1 MELEFVVRERVSG
14 AVLAQMVLT
23 QDLLTS
29 LLGGMAHAPYRGRA
43 AAMTAEAELA
53 GSRSKKLVES
63 AVVPVHDDEGPP
75 VLSFVDEWKQSLAA
89 RKRSEYTAYQYGR
102 AVVRV
107 LTAAKVV
114 RREHFTADRVMAA
127 LDQLTVEKGWSG
139 ATFNKNLNALRQFAG
154 WLQRRKKLLSENPLG
169 DEGRATVESEEQ
181 ARAATTDEVRRFLLE
196 VWTRSSSSGKANPMA
211 PEFWACCAL
220 AGMRGGE
227 PWKLKWKNVRL
238 DDDVPHILWTREI
251 QKNNK
256 PARVAMH
263 PTLVKLLVAH
273 RERMRVWSLDVPTV
287 SRRFVENGSKKIMF
301 AVCPDDP
308 EAIVFPVPSGRAYC
322 KHLRDHLGIADRI
335 EPDGNWCATSFRKW
349 FVTNLGI
356 VGTPERLVK
365 HLTRHQQGVTG
376 IYEQPPL
383 DVQRAWLE
391 KLPLV
396 WPGDLVEKR
405 AESAVISP
413 VVEKPAIKTA
423 ANLQVGGRSGTMM
436 DKQPG
441 QAGLVSSGVHVGNV
455 LSAGQLEQLLPL
467 LSQLQAVQS
476 PPPDSDLP
484 NQPTTA
490 NSGDWVD
497 KVDLIRPMCL
507 MLRGMA
513 GLLEGAA
520 YVSQIS
526 TRARAVAPC
535 AAGHG
540 TDDGAGDADL
550 VRHDQPDPR
559 QLRLFRPGGG
569 DGLDSERVG

>member
-1 MELEFVVRERVSG
+1 MELEFVVRERLSG

-23 QDLLTS
+23 QELLTS
-29 LLGGMAHAPYRGRA
+29 VLGTMAHAPYRGRA
-43 AAMTAEAELA
+43 AATTAAAELA
-53 GSRSKKLVES
+53 GRQPKKITHTTAASV
-63 AVVPVHDDEGPP
+63 DDDAGPP
-75 VLSFVDEWKQSLAA
+75 VLSFVDEWKKSLEA
-89 RKRSEYTAYQYGR
+89 RKKSEYTQYQYGL
-102 AVVRV
+102 AVVTV
-107 LTAAKVV
+107 LTAAQVI
-114 RREHFTADRVMAA
+114 RAEHFTADRVMAA
-127 LDQLTVEKGWSG
+127 LDKLTIERGWGG

-154 WLQRRKKLLSENPLG
+154 WLCRRKKLLTENPLG
-169 DEGRATVESEEQ
+169 DEGRAAVESEEQ

-211 PEFWACCAL
+211 PEFWACCVL

-227 PWKLKWKNVRL
+227 PWKLKWKNIRL

-256 PARVAMH
+256 PARVALH
-263 PTLVKLLVAH
+263 PTLARLLVAH

-287 SRRFVENGSKKIMF
+287 SRRFVENGSKKMSF

-322 KHLRDHLGIADRI
+322 KHLRDYLGIADRV
-335 EPDGNWCATSFRKW
+335 EPDGSWCATSFRKW
-349 FVTNLGI
+349 FVTNLG
-356 VGTPERLVK
+356 VAGTPERLVK

-391 KLPLV
+391 KLPPV
-396 WPGDLVEKR
+396 WPGDLAEKR
-405 AESAVISP
+405 AECAVISP
-413 VVEKPAIKTA
+413 GVEKPAMKTN
-423 ANLQVGGRSGTMM
+423 ANLQVGERSGTMM

-441 QAGLVSSGVHVGNV
+441 QAGLVQRGGHVGHG
-455 LSAGQLEQLLPL
+455 LTADQLEQLLPL

-484 NQPTTA
+484 NQSETA
-490 NSGDWVD
+490 NSGDRVD
-497 KVDLIRPMCL
+497 KVDLIRPLCL

-520 YVSQIS
+520 YVSRITAVLGPAADLGSRDAHS
-526 TRARAVAPC
+526 THQP
-535 AAGHG
+535 H
-540 TDDGAGDADL
+540 TDDD
-550 VRHDQPDPR
+550 RR
-559 QLRLFRPGGG
+559 QLRLFRPDRTDERQAG
-569 DGLDSERVG
+569 DERVG

>member
-1 MELEFVVRERVSG
+1 MELEFVVRERTSG

-23 QDLLTS
+23 QELLTS
-29 LLGGMAHAPYRGRA
+29 VLGGMAHAPYRGRA
-43 AAMTAEAELA
+43 AATNADAELA
-53 GSRSKKLVES
+53 GSRSKKLIQS
-63 AVVPVHDDEGPP
+63 TAVPVHEDAGPP
-75 VLSFVDEWKQSLAA
+75 VLSFVDEWKKSLEA
-89 RKRSEYTAYQYGR
+89 RKKSEYTQYQYGR
-102 AVVRV
+102 GVVTV
-107 LTAAKVV
+107 LAAAKVV
-114 RREHFTADRVMAA
+114 RPEDFTADRVMAA
-127 LDQLTVEKGWSG
+127 LDKLTVEKRWSG
-139 ATFNKNLNALRQFAG
+139 ATFNKHLNALRQFAG
-154 WLQRRKKLLSENPLG
+154 WLCRRKKLLTENPLG

-227 PWKLKWKNVRL
+227 PWKLKWKNLRL

-256 PARVAMH
+256 PARVALH
-263 PTLVKLLVAH
+263 PSLARLLIAH
-273 RERMRVWSLDVPTV
+273 RERMRVWSLDVPMV
-287 SRRFVENGSKKIMF
+287 RRRFVENGSKKQEF

-308 EAIVFPVPSGRAYC
+308 EGIVFPVPSGRAYC
-322 KHLRDHLGIADRI
+322 KHLRDYLGIAERI

-391 KLPLV
+391 KMPLV

-413 VVEKPAIKTA
+413 VVEKPAIKST

-441 QAGLVSSGVHVGNV
+441 QAGLVSRGEHVGNG
-455 LSAGQLEQLLPL
+455 LTAGQLEQLLPL

-490 NSGDWVD
+490 NSGAW
-497 KVDLIRPMCL
+497 I
-507 MLRGMA
+507 
-513 GLLEGAA
+513 
-520 YVSQIS
+520 
-526 TRARAVAPC
+526 
-535 AAGHG
+535 
-540 TDDGAGDADL
+540 
-550 VRHDQPDPR
+550 
-559 QLRLFRPGGG
+559 
-569 DGLDSERVG
+569 